1 MSSSGRMLRTYL
13 LIIQVQGNCILEIS
27 CHILAQMVHAQ
38 TGLNIARRILKF
50 VGSNPATPT
59 VKRGRNWPNEKG
71 FNGGTPNV
79 GGLCAR

>member
-1 MSSSGRMLRTYL
+1 MPALRVHNYTVDGSYIKLNIFPSSSMASGCNFAVRGS
-13 LIIQVQGNCILEIS
+13 V
-27 CHILAQMVHAQ
+27 
-38 TGLNIARRILKF
+38 KF